1 MDLFWK
7 VSWDMRVWS
16 HSEEFQRHGS
26 GLVWQLIQP
35 PQPLLSSW
43 RTSWKR
49 MAYGWEWVVVW
60 SGCSGG
66 LGLACGFPFHHLWAT
81 GSFEV
86 HASPI
91 ILWIFNKTP
100 NKTWIRSSRMLEGEV
115 AVDRS
120 KGMKRTQT
128 LLPSSSIAQRKW
140 RQQES
145 INICLG
151 TLMLIP

>member
-1 MDLFWK
+1 
-7 VSWDMRVWS
+7 
-16 HSEEFQRHGS
+16 
-26 GLVWQLIQP
+26 
-35 PQPLLSSW
+35 
-43 RTSWKR
+43 
-49 MAYGWEWVVVW
+49 
-60 SGCSGG
+60 
-66 LGLACGFPFHHLWAT
+66 
-81 GSFEV
+81 
-86 HASPI
+86 
-91 ILWIFNKTP
+91 
-100 NKTWIRSSRMLEGEV
+100 MLEGEV